1 MRWISIHKSTKDME
15 AGELPPARV
24 MEGMGPLIGEMV
36 QKGVFLGGEGLRP
49 SSLGVRLKFANGT
62 RTIEKGPL
70 QGANELVAAFSI
82 VKARSI
88 EDAIEWATRFAPAG
102 DAEID
107 VRPVTE
113 YWDLG
118 VMPKPAGET
127 MTRYMIARK
136 ADRDSEAGLASATI
150 RPAADLGE
158 LLLTER
164 IQPSA
169 NGLRLRFKGGKRT
182 VIDGPFT
189 ESKELIAGYSIMRSD
204 SREELVEWATRFA
217 DLLGDLEIDIRPLYD

>member
-36 QKGVFLGGEGLRP
+36 QKGIFLGGEGLRP
-49 SSLGVRLKFANGT
+49 SSLGVRLKFADGA

-70 QGANELVAAFSI
+70 QGSNELVAAFSI
-82 VKARSI
+82 VKAKSI

-169 NGLRLRFKGGKRT
+169 KGLRLRFKGGKRT
-182 VIDGPFT
+182 LIDGPFT

-204 SREELVEWATRFA
+204 SRDELVEWATRFA
-217 DLLGDLEIDIRPLYD
+217 DLLGDIEIDIRPLYD

>member
-15 AGELPPARV
+15 AGQLPPARV
-24 MEGMGPLIGEMV
+24 MEGMGPLIGDMV

-49 SSLGVRLKFANGT
+49 SSLGVRLKFTNGT

-70 QGANELVAAFSI
+70 QGSNELVAAFSI
-82 VKARSI
+82 VKAKSI

-182 VIDGPFT
+182 ILDGPFT

-204 SREELVEWATRFA
+204 SRDELVEWATRFA
-217 DLLGDLEIDIRPLYD
+217 DLLGDIEIDIRPLYD